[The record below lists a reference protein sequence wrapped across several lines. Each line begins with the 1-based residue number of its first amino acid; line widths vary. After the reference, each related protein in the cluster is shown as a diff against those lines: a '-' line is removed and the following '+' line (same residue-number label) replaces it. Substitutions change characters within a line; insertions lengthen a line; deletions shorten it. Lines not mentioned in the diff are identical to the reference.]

1 MNNAYPGN
9 TVQRVYELLGAKHM
23 TIYQLERISGVSHSS
38 IKNAEKRGGQLTVA
52 TIEQVCLGLDIPL
65 YRFFTEE

>member
-1 MNNAYPGN
+1 MDTVARVRELAAQRGLSLAALTRLCGVPYSTLRN
-9 TVQRVYELLGAKHM
+9 T
-23 TIYQLERISGVSHSS
+23 
-38 IKNAEKRGGQLTVA
+38 EKRCGQLTVA